1 MKLEKVTNGPKRRYE
16 DSCGTAHA
24 LDLVGE
30 RWALLV
36 MRELMLGPRR
46 FSELRSSL
54 PGVSA
59 NVLTQRLESLEAS
72 GVVRRRKLPPPAS
85 VQVYELTEW
94 GLEAEPIILSLGR
107 WGARS
112 PLQDNSLPLSAVS
125 AILSLRAM
133 FDPERAEG
141 ELDMTLAFH
150 LDRDAYTVKVREGRL
165 TAERGAAE
173 KPDVEVC
180 GSPGDVLAVIY
191 GVSALEEMERDEL
204 VTLTGDRAAFERF
217 ASAFELPPKACA

>member
-1 MKLEKVTNGPKRRYE
+1 MKLEKITTKTKRRYE

-46 FSELRSSL
+46 FSDLRANL

-59 NVLTQRLESLEAS
+59 NVLTQRLESLEGS
-72 GVVRRRKLPPPAS
+72 GVLRRRKLPPPAS

-112 PLQDNSLPLSAVS
+112 PLQDDSLPISAMS
-125 AILSLRAM
+125 AILSMRAM
-133 FDPERAEG
+133 FDPARTEEK
-141 ELDMTLAFH
+141 LDMTLAFH
-150 LDRDAYTVKVREGRL
+150 FDQDAYTVNVREGRL
-165 TAERGAAE
+165 TAERGEADE
-173 KPDVEVC
+173 VDVEIR
-180 GSPGDVLAVIY
+180 GSPSDVLGVVY
-191 GVSALEEMERDEL
+191 GLSSLEEAERAGML
-204 VTLTGDRAAFERF
+204 TVTGDRAGFLRF